1 MIGNDSQHL
10 CVILNKFV
18 DPLRQFWHHFG
29 GLGTLMATLGPQEG
43 YRSEKYIKNTVRGS
57 GVGGHFRAF
66 FESFFRSM
74 LSYFLESTFSGC
86 VRFWGPKPSSKEFER
101 QKT

>member
-1 MIGNDSQHL
+1 M
-10 CVILNKFV
+10 

-57 GVGGHFRAF
+57 GVGGHFGVF
-66 FESFFRSM
+66 VGII
-74 LSYFLESTFSGC
+74 FS
-86 VRFWGPKPSSKEFER
+86 VRFCHTFWNRLFQACAVLGPKTILKGTR
-101 QKT
+101 KAANMNQKVTPDGFCAMC